1 MNTETKPI
9 SARIPVQEVDI
20 VDAVASNLGVDRTT
34 FLRRAIK
41 YYIKELRRQEEGEET
56 PTVVQAAKRVAR
68 HDKNALVLDH
78 PFSKRIMKDGIDI
91 NDDNGNRIAR
101 ITNLVQLM
109 NFVEQ
114 KVFQE

>member
-1 MNTETKPI
+1 MSLETKPI

-20 VDAVASNLGVDRTT
+20 VDAVAASLGVDRTT

-41 YYIKELRRQEEGEET
+41 YYIKELRKQEEGDHE

-68 HDKNALVLDH
+68 NDKNALVLDH
-78 PFSKRIMKDGIDI
+78 PFSKRIMKDGIEV
-91 NDDNGNRIAR
+91 NDNNGNRIAR